1 MQDFRIY
8 AIHDHALTVA
18 FSQKISEQDNLR
30 VMALRS
36 AIQQKPINGLLDIV
50 PAYSSLTIYFDGN
63 CEREEVMAYL
73 KERILDS
80 LELQHEP
87 SENRIITIP
96 VCYDRSLGPDQE
108 FVCDHLQLTQEQ
120 LIEKHTGNVFRVY
133 MIGFIPGFP
142 YMGILPEGWQI
153 PRKQTPALKIPIG
166 SVALAG
172 QQTGIYP
179 AEVPGGWQVI
189 GRTPLKIF
197 DALRKP
203 SCWLKAGDQVKF
215 ASISLNEFNSLS

>member
-8 AIHDHALTVA
+8 PIHDHALTVE
-18 FSQKISEQDNLR
+18 FSQKISEADNAKVL
-30 VMALRS
+30 ALRD
-36 AIQQKPINGLLDIV
+36 AIEQQPFKGVLDWF
-50 PAYSSLTIYFDGN
+50 PAYSSLSIYYEAD
-63 CEREEVMAYL
+63 CKREELISYL
-73 KERILDS
+73 QERIESSKALLNDQS
-80 LELQHEP
+80 SRE
-87 SENRIITIP
+87 IIQIP
-96 VCYDRSLGPDQE
+96 VCYDPLLGMDQK
-108 FVCDHLQLTQEQ
+108 FVCDHLQLSLEQ
-120 LIEKHTGNVFRVY
+120 LIEQHTGNIFRVY

-153 PRKQTPALKIPIG
+153 PRKQTPALKIPAG

-197 DALRKP
+197 DALREP
-203 SCWLKAGDQVKF
+203 SCMLKAGDQVKF
-215 ASISLNEFNSLS
+215 ESISLNEFNSLS

>member
-1 MQDFRIY
+1 VQDFRIY
-8 AIHDHALTVA
+8 PIHDQALTVE

-30 VMALRS
+30 VIALRD
-36 AIQQKPINGLLDIV
+36 AIQQKPMKGLLDIV
-50 PAYSSLTIYFDGN
+50 LAYSSLTIYYEGD
-63 CEREEVMAYL
+63 CKREEVMAYL
-73 KERILDS
+73 QDRMLAS
-80 LELQHEP
+80 SNLQHVQ
-87 SENRIITIP
+87 SENKIITIP
-96 VCYDRSLGPDQE
+96 VCYDPSMGPDQE
-108 FVCDHLQLTQEQ
+108 FVCDHLKITLEQ
-120 LIEKHTGNVFRVY
+120 LIEQHTKNIYRVY

-153 PRKQTPALKIPIG
+153 PRKQIPALKIPAG

-197 DALRKP
+197 DALREP
-203 SCWLKAGDQVKF
+203 FCLLKAGDQVQF
-215 ASISLNEFNSLS
+215 ASISLNEFNSFS

>member
-8 AIHDHALTVA
+8 PIHDQGLTVE

-30 VMALRS
+30 VIAVRD
-36 AIQQKPINGLLDIV
+36 AIEQQPFKGLLDIV
-50 PAYSSLTIYFDGN
+50 PAYSSLTIYFNAD
-63 CEREEVMAYL
+63 CKREEVMAYL
-73 KERILDS
+73 KERILAS
-80 LELQHEP
+80 LDLQP
-87 SENRIITIP
+87 IQSENRIITLP
-96 VCYDRSLGPDQE
+96 VCYDPTLGPDQE
-108 FVCDHLQLTQEQ
+108 FVCDHLKITLEQ
-120 LIEKHTGNVFRVY
+120 LIEQHSGNLYRVY

-153 PRKQTPALKIPIG
+153 PRKEIPALKIPAG

-197 DALRKP
+197 DALREP
-203 SCWLKAGDQVKF
+203 SCLLKAGDQVQF

>member
-8 AIHDHALTVA
+8 PIHDHALTVE
-18 FSQKISEQDNLR
+18 FSQKISEADNAKVL
-30 VMALRS
+30 ALRD
-36 AIQQKPINGLLDIV
+36 AIEQQPFKGVLDWV
-50 PAYSSLTIYFDGN
+50 PAYSSLAIYYEAD
-63 CEREEVMAYL
+63 CKREELISYL
-73 KERILDS
+73 QERIESSKALLNDQS
-80 LELQHEP
+80 SRE
-87 SENRIITIP
+87 IIQIP
-96 VCYDRSLGPDQE
+96 VCYDPLLGMDQK
-108 FVCDHLQLTQEQ
+108 FVCDHLQLSLEQ
-120 LIEKHTGNVFRVY
+120 LIEQHTGNIFRVY

-153 PRKQTPALKIPIG
+153 PRKQTPALKIPAG

-197 DALRKP
+197 DALREP
-203 SCWLKAGDQVKF
+203 SCMLKAGDQVKF
-215 ASISLNEFNSLS
+215 ESISLNEFNSLS

>member
-8 AIHDHALTVA
+8 PIHDHALTVE
-18 FSQKISEQDNLR
+18 FSQKISEADNAKVL
-30 VMALRS
+30 ALRD
-36 AIQQKPINGLLDIV
+36 AIEQQPFKGVLDWV
-50 PAYSSLTIYFDGN
+50 PAYSSLSIYYEAD
-63 CEREEVMAYL
+63 CKREELISYL
-73 KERILDS
+73 QERIESSKALLNDQS
-80 LELQHEP
+80 SRE
-87 SENRIITIP
+87 IIQIP
-96 VCYDRSLGPDQE
+96 VCYDPLLGMDQK
-108 FVCDHLQLTQEQ
+108 FVCDHLQLSLEQ
-120 LIEKHTGNVFRVY
+120 LIEQHTGNIFRVY

-153 PRKQTPALKIPIG
+153 PRKQTPALKIPAD

-197 DALRKP
+197 DALREP
-203 SCWLKAGDQVKF
+203 SCMLKAGDLVKF
-215 ASISLNEFNSLS
+215 ESISLNEFNSLS